1 MPSQLANEVT
11 VSAPGIWRWSAARPR
26 IYRAGVRFHVEANC
40 ARLPKNRWKKMAP
53 SSNSTLG
60 MTAPCVSDDLRKV
73 PDDKELLRRAGEGD
87 QAAFRELL
95 GRHARY
101 LYGIAHGLTRNPADA
116 EDLVQE
122 TWIGAIRSTFR
133 GESSVRTWLVSILV
147 RQAAALRRSK
157 QRSKWRLILPW
168 FSGRETEQEEESGH
182 EPAVTSTTSGSEA
195 RIDLSQMLA
204 TLSPEHR
211 EVIILRELEGM
222 SYEEIAAEL
231 SVPRGTVESRLHRAR
246 EQLRTRF
253 RGYL

>member
-1 MPSQLANEVT
+1 
-11 VSAPGIWRWSAARPR
+11 
-26 IYRAGVRFHVEANC
+26 
-40 ARLPKNRWKKMAP
+40 MAL
-53 SSNSTLG
+53 SSNSMLD

-73 PDDKELLRRAGEGD
+73 PDDRELLRRAGQGD

-101 LYGIAHGLTRNPADA
+101 LYGIAHSLTRNPADA

-133 GESSVRTWLVSILV
+133 GEASVRTWLVSILV

-157 QRSKWRLILPW
+157 RRSKWRLVLPW
-168 FSGRETEQEEESGH
+168 FSGQDAESDRTSGEEPVAS
-182 EPAVTSTTSGSEA
+182 PTISGSEA
-195 RIDLSQMLA
+195 RLDLSQMLE

-211 EVIILRELEGM
+211 EVILLREIEGM
-222 SYEEIAAEL
+222 SYEEIAAAL

-253 RGYL
+253 EGYLST